1 LRDLDR
7 SRSLWTA
14 RGELGDGAVIRHAG
28 RSLGHCCGK
37 RKAQG

>member
-7 SRSLWTA
+7 GRSVQVG
-14 RGELGDGAVIRHAG
+14 RGKLGDGAVIRHAG